1 MVKCV
6 CVVYNESTS
15 SSAQSSATIMGTL
28 YLSQA
33 SEDAPTVIEGKLRG
47 MAPGKHGIHVCTYGD
62 LSQGATSCGPIFNP
76 FGKSHGHPEDLEAR
90 MVGDLGNI
98 AVGGAA
104 ADENADPA
112 ESSAISDVC
121 DVKISDKMVKLYG
134 PHSIIGRSL
143 VVYAGED
150 DCGRGGHEN
159 SLTTGNP
166 GPRIASGVVGL
177 TSS

>member
-1 MVKCV
+1 
-6 CVVYNESTS
+6 
-15 SSAQSSATIMGTL
+15 MGVLT
-28 YLSQA
+28 LSQA

-47 MAPGKHGIHVCTYGD
+47 LSAGRHGIHVCAYGD
-62 LSQGATSCGPIFNP
+62 LSEGAASCGPIFSP
-76 FGKSHGHPEDLEAR
+76 FGKTHGHPDDMDSR

-98 AVGGAA
+98 EVPPAAEGADVA
-104 ADENADPA
+104 AE
-112 ESSAISDVC
+112 VC
-121 DVKISDKMVKLYG
+121 HVKISDSLVKLIG

-166 GPRIASGVVGL
+166 GPRIGAGVVGL
-177 TSS
+177 KSA